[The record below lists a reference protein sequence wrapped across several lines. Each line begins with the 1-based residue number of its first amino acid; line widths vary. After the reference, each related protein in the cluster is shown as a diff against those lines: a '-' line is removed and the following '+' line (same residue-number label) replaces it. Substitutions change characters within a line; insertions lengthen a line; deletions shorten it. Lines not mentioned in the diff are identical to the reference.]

1 MSNIWFTS
9 DLHMNHTQEFLYG
22 PRGFAN
28 EKEMNEAIVERWNSV
43 VKADDIVWNLGDIAM
58 NDIAGAI
65 PYLNMLNG
73 TQYWLLGNHD
83 TNNKVE
89 RILKSCWKISV
100 PSLTYT
106 NLEKIGGM
114 SIYMSHY
121 PTLTANFDDK
131 HFSRHVIALHGHT
144 HQQTNFLQL
153 DNPFLYHVGMDSHN
167 CTPVHIDEVLAD
179 IRNRWN
185 ELGNNT
191 GMLKAADAY
200 GIPGG
205 RSK

>member
-22 PRGFAN
+22 PRGFSN

-43 VKADDIVWNLGDIAM
+43 VKDDDIVWNLGDIAM

-89 RILKSCWKISV
+89 RILKSCWKISDTA
-100 PSLTYT
+100 LTYA

-121 PTLTANFDDK
+121 PTLTANFDEK

-144 HQQTNFLQL
+144 HQQTNFY
-153 DNPFLYHVGMDSHN
+153 NGMPFCYHVGVDSHG
-167 CTPVHIDEVLAD
+167 CVPVEIDSIILN
-179 IRNRWN
+179 IKN
-185 ELGNNT
+185 EAKKCKEYL
-191 GMLKAADAY
+191 
-200 GIPGG
+200 
-205 RSK
+205 

>member
-22 PRGFAN
+22 PRGFSN

-43 VKADDIVWNLGDIAM
+43 VKTEDIVWNLGDIAM

-89 RILKSCWKISV
+89 RILRSCWKISV
-100 PSLTYT
+100 PALTYA

-114 SIYMSHY
+114 SIYMRHY
-121 PTLTANFDDK
+121 PTLTANFDEK
-131 HFSRHVIALHGHT
+131 HFSRHVIALHGHV
-144 HQQTNFLQL
+144 HSKTNWIIPT
-153 DNPFLYHVGMDSHN
+153 NPFLYHIGMDSHN
-167 CTPVHIDEVLAD
+167 CTPVNLDEILSD
-179 IRNRWN
+179 IRQRWEEIGKLPQMDRPEDIYPYQKN
-185 ELGNNT
+185 LF
-191 GMLKAADAY
+191 
-200 GIPGG
+200 
-205 RSK
+205 